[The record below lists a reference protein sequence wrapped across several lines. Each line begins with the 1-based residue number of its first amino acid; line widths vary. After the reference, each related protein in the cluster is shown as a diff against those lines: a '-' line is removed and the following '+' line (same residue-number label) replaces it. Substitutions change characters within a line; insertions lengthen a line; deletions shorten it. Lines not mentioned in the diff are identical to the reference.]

1 MILPDAISAWCKR
14 LPKANVT
21 DWGRFY
27 DTPGASHQE
36 DIRQSLADS
45 GIPTEFQKLLDVLM
59 ANSQENWWPEGLRT
73 QEEREKRKDKYTQ
86 YALRRVPG
94 KQAVVV
100 MASENEHMSND
111 MIFKP
116 GFVMIFREGV
126 SDLE

>member
-59 ANSQENWWPEGLRT
+59 VNSHEKCWPEGLRT
-73 QEEREKRKDKYTQ
+73 KVERIKRRDQFKQ
-86 YALRRVPG
+86 YVLRRVPG

-100 MASENEHMSND
+100 MACENEHMSND